1 MTMQELEILIAQ
13 TREKIYRTAMDNNLT
28 DAEYNYFIHSVLYD
42 ISIGLS
48 KSAYKALK
56 KEMNI
61 SEISLNGTAGEVI
74 PNGMDN

>member
-28 DAEYNYFIHSVLYD
+28 DAEYDYFIYSVLYD

-48 KSAYKALK
+48 ESAYKKLK

-61 SEISLNGTAGEVI
+61 PEISLNRVDDRGEE
-74 PNGMDN
+74 

>member
-48 KSAYKALK
+48 KSAYKTLK

-61 SEISLNGTAGEVI
+61 PEISLNGGSAE
-74 PNGMDN
+74 

>member
-1 MTMQELEILIAQ
+1 MQELE
-13 TREKIYRTAMDNNLT
+13 IYRTAMDNNLT

-61 SEISLNGTAGEVI
+61 PEISLNGIAGEVI
-74 PNGMDN
+74 QNGMDN

>member
-13 TREKIYRTAMDNNLT
+13 TMEKIYRTSIDNNLT
-28 DAEYNYFIHSVLYD
+28 DAEYDYFIHSILYS

-48 KSAYKALK
+48 KSSYKKLK

-61 SEISLNGTAGEVI
+61 PEISLNGGDSE
-74 PNGMDN
+74 

>member
-61 SEISLNGTAGEVI
+61 PEISLNGIAGEVI
-74 PNGMDN
+74 QNGMDN

>member
-13 TREKIYRTAMDNNLT
+13 TREKIYRTTMDNNLT

-61 SEISLNGTAGEVI
+61 PEISLNGVDDRGDTE
-74 PNGMDN
+74 